1 MVQEHMADSAN
12 IVTSSGGIGRCVL
25 SGTRFEKEYGV
36 HAFGDLNR
44 NIEKMAAYMQ
54 KHKAVFVNED
64 KLELPWWKVLW
75 NQWKWL
81 LSVLFPFVENL
92 ICFIPFFMMNTER

>member
-1 MVQEHMADSAN
+1 MISELKLAAIEQNHMADSAN

-75 NQWKWL
+75 NQSKWL
-81 LSVLFPFVENL
+81 LSVLFTLVEKL
-92 ICFIPFFMMNTER
+92 I